1 MCEYYEEERIAPLRS
16 VIEGGAC
23 INCIILQG
31 NLTKK
36 RVYLAFTGQIEVL
49 KGKNCNKNN

>member
-36 RVYLAFTGQIEVL
+36 EFTLLSQVKL
-49 KGKNCNKNN
+49 RF